1 MERPD
6 HILSALQNCGYQAVY
21 VGGCVRDTLLERPIH
36 DWDITTS
43 ALPEQVMEVFERC
56 VPTGIA
62 HGTVTVLYDGGSA
75 EVTTFRA
82 DGDYLDGRHP
92 EQVSFVPSLEEDLA
106 RRDFTVNAMAMD
118 QNGRIFDPMGGQ
130 TDLERKLLR
139 CVGRPEKRFG
149 EDALR
154 MLRAI
159 RFSAQLGFEIE
170 KETMEAVSK
179 CAPLCRKLSAE
190 RVRDE
195 VEKTLLS
202 SFPTYVG
209 RMAALGLLDRFLPR
223 EDRDCRKIDNLSPE
237 RTVRWAAL
245 CRIYPELDLTALRLD
260 KKTARD
266 AMTVAALDR
275 PQDRLEWKKLIS
287 EQGKE
292 RGLLA
297 GKLFGDESA
306 VKEILA
312 SGECLSLQE
321 LAVAGAD
328 LAPMRGPAV
337 GQTLHRLLQH
347 VLEHPE
353 DNEKETL
360 LRLV

>member
-6 HILSALQNCGYQAVY
+6 HILSALQSCGYQAVY
-21 VGGCVRDTLLERPIH
+21 VGGCVRDTLLGRPIN

-43 ALPEQVMEVFERC
+43 ALPEQIMEVFDRC

-62 HGTVTVLYDGGSA
+62 HGTVTVLYEGGSA

-82 DGDYLDGRHP
+82 DGEYLDGRHP
-92 EQVSFVPSLEEDLA
+92 EQVHFVSALEEDLA

-118 QNGRIFDPMGGQ
+118 QHGQIFDPMGGRD
-130 TDLERKLLR
+130 DLKRKLLR
-139 CVGRPEKRFG
+139 CVGLPEKRFG

-154 MLRAI
+154 MLRAL

-170 KETMEAVSK
+170 KDTMDAVSG
-179 CAPLCRKLSAE
+179 CAHLCRKLSAE

-195 VEKTLLS
+195 MEKTLLS
-202 SFPTYVG
+202 PRPQMIG
-209 RMAALGLLDRFLPR
+209 EMARLGLVQPYLPA
-223 EDRDCRKIDNLSPE
+223 EDRDCGLLGHCPAE
-237 RTVRWAAL
+237 RAVRWAAL
-245 CRIYPELDLTALRLD
+245 CRIYPELDLVAMRLD

-266 AMTVAALDR
+266 AMAVAGLAR
-275 PQDRLEWKKLIS
+275 PEDRLGWKKLIS
-287 EQGKE
+287 EQGIE

-297 GKLFGDESA
+297 GKLFGEEET
-306 VKEILA
+306 VREILA
-312 SGECLSLQE
+312 SGECLALSD
-321 LAVAGAD
+321 LAVAGVD
-328 LAPMRGPAV
+328 LAPMQGPIV
-337 GQTLHRLLQH
+337 GQTLQRLLQH

-353 DNEKETL
+353 DNQKEVL